1 MPPMPPMPP
10 EPAATPLVRAA
21 GEIGRADA
29 ALVGGKA
36 VHLAALDAAGARVP
50 SWCVLTTAAFEAA
63 LPAGA
68 RAGIDARIAG
78 AAAARAAEPGALAA
92 AAREIRAALE
102 RLDPPAALR
111 AELARVVAATFADAP
126 LLAVRSSAPAEDA
139 AGDSFAGL
147 HESRLFVRGE
157 AALWDAVRSVWASAF
172 QERAL
177 AYRVERGLPLAGVG
191 LAVVVQ
197 RMIDARTS
205 AVLFTADPLDG
216 DTGRLVLS
224 ALWGAGEG
232 LVSAGLDADTFRV
245 EKDDLSIS
253 SELADKAER
262 FVLDRARGGGLAR
275 EPVPAELRGRPSL
288 SEAEVGEAARLGLAV
303 ERRFRRPQDL
313 ELCWDGEG
321 RLHVVQARPIT
332 TVEELGPA
340 AGHRLLWDNSN
351 IVESYAGVTSPMTF
365 SFIRRAYTIVYRN
378 FADVM
383 GIPPRVVAA
392 HAPTFENMLGYLR
405 GRVYYNLRNWYRV
418 VRLFPGYERNR
429 AFMESMMG
437 VRESARF
444 EDEPPPAGSTA
455 VPTRKTRSSG
465 SAGVAA
471 ARMALRF
478 LRIRS
483 IVERFE
489 RHFEARYRVYSAI
502 DFERLAPHELEA
514 LYREMERELLEQWRA
529 PIVNDFFVMV
539 LYGTLKRLCVAWCG
553 DEAGTLQNDL
563 ICGEGGIA
571 STEPAK
577 RMLALARRAR
587 AEPALEALFR
597 ERPAAELAATLP
609 ADPRFAAFAAE
620 VAAYL
625 SEFGF
630 RCMDELK
637 LEEPPLRD
645 RPAFLYQMVAN
656 YLAGD
661 PAALDASR
669 HERREHEVRARAEE
683 RASRELRARSPFGLA
698 AWRRLTFGRV
708 LRGARRGVRNREN
721 LRFARTKVYGL
732 LRDLL
737 RAAGGR
743 LAEAG
748 AIREREDVFLL
759 TLDEVWD
766 YGRGTAV
773 TTRLVELVELRRRE
787 LESHRAAEPPD
798 DRFETFGLVPHRNRL
813 RARRTAAAAA
823 AEAFDDGVLRGVGCS
838 PGVVAG
844 PVKVLRSPAEARLD
858 GEILVAE
865 RTDPGWV
872 PLFPSASGLLVERG
886 SILSHSAIVA
896 REMGLPTIVGLL
908 GLTAR
913 VATGDRVRMDGA
925 AGTVELP
932 TAGRSSGGETGGTD
946 GAKSL

>member
-1 MPPMPPMPP
+1 MAPP
-10 EPAATPLVRAA
+10 EHRSARVLAAAEV
-21 GEIGRADA
+21 GRDDL
-29 ALVGGKA
+29 ALAGGKA
-36 VHLAALDAAGARVP
+36 VQLAALGESGARVP
-50 SWCVLTTAAFEAA
+50 PWFVITTAGFEAA
-63 LPAGA
+63 LVATGPQAAAGLRATIDAPTAGWTRGRSIAPEERSAAAGA
-68 RAGIDARIAG
+68 
-78 AAAARAAEPGALAA
+78 
-92 AAREIRAALE
+92 IRAALS
-102 RLDPPAALR
+102 RLEPPAELR
-111 AELARVVAATFADAP
+111 AEVARLAAATFAGEP
-126 LLAVRSSAPAEDA
+126 FLAVRSSAAAEDA
-139 AGDSFAGL
+139 AGDSFAGV

-157 AALWDAVRSVWASAF
+157 EPFWTAVRAVWASAF
-172 QERAL
+172 QDRAL
-177 AYRVERGLPLAGVG
+177 AYRLERGLPLSGLG

-197 RMIDARTS
+197 EMVEARSS

-216 DTGRLVLS
+216 DTGRMVLS

-232 LVSAGLDADTFRV
+232 LVSAGLDADTFRI
-245 EKDDLSIS
+245 EKDGLEIS
-253 SELADKAER
+253 AELADKRER
-262 FVLDRARGGGLAR
+262 FVLDRGRGGGLVR
-275 EPVPAELRGRPSL
+275 EPVPEELRGRPCL
-288 SEAEVGEAARLGLAV
+288 ADGEVAEAARLGLAL

-321 RLHVVQARPIT
+321 RLHVVQARPVT

-340 AGHRLLWDNSN
+340 AGNRLLWDNSN
-351 IVESYAGVTSPMTF
+351 IVESYSGVTSPMTF

-383 GIPPRVVAA
+383 GIPPRVVEENAA
-392 HAPTFENMLGYLR
+392 TFENMLGYLR

-444 EDEPPPAGSTA
+444 EDEATPAGATAVTVAPPP
-455 VPTRKTRSSG
+455 RSG
-465 SAGVAA
+465 SALLAA
-471 ARMALRF
+471 ARMGLRF
-478 LRIRS
+478 LRIDG
-483 IVERFE
+483 IVGGFE
-489 RHFEARYRVYSAI
+489 RHFASRYRVYAAI
-502 DFERLAPHELEA
+502 DFERLAPHQLEA
-514 LYREMERELLEQWRA
+514 LYREMERELLQQWKA

-539 LYGTLKRLCVAWCG
+539 LYGTLKKLCVAWCG

-577 RMLALARRAR
+577 RMLALARAAR
-587 AEPALEALFR
+587 TVPELEALFR
-597 ERPAAELAATLP
+597 ERPAAELAASLP
-609 ADPRFAAFAAE
+609 EDPRFRPFAAE
-620 VAAYL
+620 VASYL
-625 SEFGF
+625 GEFGF

-661 PAALDASR
+661 PAALDASQ
-669 HERREHEVRARAEE
+669 HERREHDVRARAEE
-683 RASRELRARSPFGLA
+683 RAARELRERAPFGA
-698 AWRRLTFGRV
+698 ATWRRWVFRRV
-708 LRGARRGVRNREN
+708 LAGARRGVRNREN

-737 RAAGGR
+737 RAVGGH

-748 AIREREDVFLL
+748 AIRERQDVFLL

-766 YGRGTAV
+766 YGKGTAV
-773 TTRLVELVELRRRE
+773 TTRLAELVELRRSE
-787 LESHRAAEPPD
+787 MESHRAAPAPD
-798 DRFETFGLVPHRNRL
+798 DRFETFGLVPHRNL
-813 RARRTAAAAA
+813 FRARRTAAAAA
-823 AEAFDDGVLRGVGCS
+823 GAADGVLRGVGCS
-838 PGVVAG
+838 PGVVEG

-896 REMGLPTIVGLL
+896 REMGLPTIVGLV

-925 AGTVELP
+925 AGTVEVP
-932 TAGRSSGGETGGTD
+932 PRSAPES
-946 GAKSL
+946 